1 MNRRVLALAVAA
13 GLLLGGTGGYGDVE
27 DLARLHFAWA
37 EEASSWFEGFAE
49 AVDGQEITY
58 HSHRDQSAQAR
69 IVRALDGEDFIEWR
83 SAPIPAE
90 WTGESATFV
99 WVAGLGCNLGH
110 KSFDLQVNGEPRF
123 TFRTTYDRTWTV
135 EGTGGGQ
142 LQFVAVQS
150 DRSKDLFGYMKMT
163 VPAAWLTP
171 GEALL
176 LKVIGEAAGSKA
188 WVMTYEYP
196 DALAAMHKP
205 LYHELSFLHFGAARV
220 RVACAP
226 EWAGRSIALRSGRQ
240 VVGEAVLAADEG
252 GAVGSGAAAKQTQ
265 GISVAT
271 ITIPRDEQAGL
282 RARLPVLVSGR
293 RVEVIKVP
301 DFAEIRLRAF
311 LSEEL
316 GFSGYVFSPGD
327 FPRPQWQRPAMVFN
341 EMGEFDLEVSFCDA
355 DMNPVE
361 TAEEPG
367 RYGAVVEAVTPDGYQ
382 MQRYF
387 TLFCCAEGWDWE
399 ARFGVEPEPFA
410 PLGIPADVWQVH
422 EDEIRDYLGWS
433 IPERLNEKADGAVF
447 WAGMSEL
454 APTISPEVPEA
465 NVWYRDRQWWAD
477 FKRKQFGADEKYPA
491 LARPAK
497 LATPRGNAL
506 REGDPASVGYS
517 EESLDE
523 IRKVCDE
530 WAEVAEEPLAVL
542 LAHKGVIV
550 LHEAFGTKNDG
561 QPMTLDTPRWMASI
575 TKLMTGCLMMQFVDQ
590 GLVGLDDPVSKY
602 LPEFDRPVRRP
613 MTIRHL
619 FTHTAGLHR
628 APGWGGDWSASFENT
643 LGHYLPHLEVA
654 QDQAYTGS
662 GYAVAGKVM
671 ERVGGL
677 AIPYLHQRLLLGPLA
692 MTHTEV
698 AGTAG
703 DCASVPLDM
712 ARVGQM
718 LLNRG
723 SYEQW
728 QFFSEQTF
736 EKMLPVPISRLLP
749 GRTEGVWGARSWG
762 TGVTHYSGHGLGDKT
777 IGHGAASGAILR
789 VDPEHELVIVCCRNS
804 KGADYEEYAHAFVE
818 ACTAPFSPGD
828 APTEE

>member
-37 EEASSWFEGFAE
+37 EEVSSWFEGFAE

-171 GEALL
+171 
-176 LKVIGEAAGSKA
+176 
-188 WVMTYEYP
+188 
-196 DALAAMHKP
+196 
-205 LYHELSFLHFGAARV
+205 
-220 RVACAP
+220 
-226 EWAGRSIALRSGRQ
+226 
-240 VVGEAVLAADEG
+240 
-252 GAVGSGAAAKQTQ
+252 
-265 GISVAT
+265 
-271 ITIPRDEQAGL
+271 
-282 RARLPVLVSGR
+282 
-293 RVEVIKVP
+293 
-301 DFAEIRLRAF
+301 DFAEMRLRAF

-327 FPRPQWQRPAMVFN
+327 FPRPQWKRPAMVFN

-602 LPEFDRPVRRP
+602 LPEFDDPPSVHAHRRIAP
-613 MTIRHL
+613 G
-619 FTHTAGLHR
+619 AGLGR
-628 APGWGGDWSASFENT
+628 R
-643 LGHYLPHLEVA
+643 L
-654 QDQAYTGS
+654 
-662 GYAVAGKVM
+662 
-671 ERVGGL
+671 ERVL
-677 AIPYLHQRLLLGPLA
+677 REHARPLPA
-692 MTHTEV
+692 T
-698 AGTAG
+698 
-703 DCASVPLDM
+703 S
-712 ARVGQM
+712 
-718 LLNRG
+718 RG
-723 SYEQW
+723 SAGPGVHGE
-728 QFFSEQTF
+728 
-736 EKMLPVPISRLLP
+736 RLC
-749 GRTEGVWGARSWG
+749 GRGEGDGACGRPRHPLSAPATAARSAG
-762 TGVTHYSGHGLGDKT
+762 NDPHRGRGDGRRLRLSASGHGARRPDAAQPRQLRAMAVLLRTDLREDAARAHQQAAARSHRGRVGREELG
-777 IGHGAASGAILR
+777 HR
-789 VDPEHELVIVCCRNS
+789 CDPLQRARFRRQNHRAWR
-804 KGADYEEYAHAFVE
+804 GFRRDPA
-818 ACTAPFSPGD
+818 G
-828 APTEE
+828 